1 MYSAKDCCAL
11 KRLSLHFNPDKT
23 LELVTRVASLF
34 NHRVANLLPLKAKN
48 LGAYFDNDRPYAYYV
63 VQNRTIYW
71 LEHRA
76 HCMDDVMVRDDGL
89 FAQRPV
95 NMGATIVVAPLRVRE
110 TDNQCT
116 DSDSCESPTSLCF
129 GHSLSSIQLCPVTM
143 ASHMKYTDDPLTSNA
158 VYQFGEWN
166 SMNRLARGMR
176 AHQVLSDLMTGLTMD
191 IVASKNINVGDE
203 IVLHVTD
210 GKLAAYGI
218 EMSDFKFPPNW
229 YHIPGAT
236 HDSSGEDEGKAETGA
251 AQKDSDAEV
260 PY

>member
-1 MYSAKDCCAL
+1 MKQLC
-11 KRLSLHFNPDKT
+11 LHFDPDKT
-23 LELVTRVASLF
+23 LELVNRVATLF
-34 NHRVANLLPLKAKN
+34 NHRVANLLPTKAN
-48 LGAYFDNDRPYAYYV
+48 TIGAYFDNDRPYAYYV

-76 HCMDDVMVRDDGL
+76 HCMDDVVERDDGL

-95 NMGATIVVAPLRVRE
+95 KKGATIVVAPLRVQAK
-110 TDNQCT
+110 DNQCI

-129 GHSLSSIQLCPVTM
+129 GHSLSSIQLCPVTI
-143 ASHMKYTDDPLTSNA
+143 ASRMKYTDDPLKSNA

-166 SMNRLARGMR
+166 MFNRVARGMS
-176 AHQVLSDLMTGLTMD
+176 AHHVLTDLMTGLTLD
-191 IVASKNINVGDE
+191 IVASKNVDVGDE

-210 GKLAAYGI
+210 GKLAEYGI

-229 YHIPGAT
+229 CHVPETTHNSPG
-236 HDSSGEDEGKAETGA
+236 EEEKAEPA
-251 AQKDSDAEV
+251 EALKDSGAEV

>member
-1 MYSAKDCCAL
+1 M
-11 KRLSLHFNPDKT
+11 N
-23 LELVTRVASLF
+23 RVATLF
-34 NHRVANLLPLKAKN
+34 NHRVANLLPTKAN
-48 LGAYFDNDRPYAYYV
+48 TLGAYFDNDRPYAYYV

-76 HCMDDVMVRDDGL
+76 HCMDDVVVRDDGL

-95 NMGATIVVAPLRVRE
+95 KKGATIVVAPLRVQE
-110 TDNQCT
+110 KDNQCI

-129 GHSLSSIQLCPVTM
+129 GHSLSSIQLCPVTI
-143 ASHMKYTDDPLTSNA
+143 ASRMKYTDDPLKSNA

-166 SMNRLARGMR
+166 MFNRVARGMS
-176 AHQVLSDLMTGLTMD
+176 AQHVLTDLMTGLTMD
-191 IVASKNINVGDE
+191 IVASKNVDVGDE

-210 GKLAAYGI
+210 GKLAEYGI

-229 YHIPGAT
+229 CHVPETTHNSPG
-236 HDSSGEDEGKAETGA
+236 EEEKAEPA
-251 AQKDSDAEV
+251 EALKDSGAEV